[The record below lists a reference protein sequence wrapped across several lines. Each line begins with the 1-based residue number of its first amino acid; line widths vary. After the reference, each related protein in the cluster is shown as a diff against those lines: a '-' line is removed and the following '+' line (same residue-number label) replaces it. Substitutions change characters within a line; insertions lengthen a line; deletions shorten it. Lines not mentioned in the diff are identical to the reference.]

1 MQLKSTSAGKTDAR
15 RESWVDSV
23 VDRIKPQPSA
33 PERPAT
39 PPVDQ
44 TQWERSVDVHKVN
57 TLTVHDIGLIVF
69 NEMQSYND
77 NDSANE
83 SLRLAPQK
91 IDPTVINADTQ
102 FGVKRDRLAPTASP
116 IEPSAKALRD
126 PHTREVYQ
134 SSLSAARNAYL
145 SGDDPTHGATNF

>member
-33 PERPAT
+33 PERPAP

-44 TQWERSVDVHKVN
+44 TQWERSVDAYKVN

-69 NEMQSYND
+69 NEMQSYTDSDKAND
-77 NDSANE
+77 TISGARE
-83 SLRLAPQK
+83 KVAHAA
-91 IDPTVINADTQ
+91 INGDAKL
-102 FGVKRDRLAPTASP
+102 GRNRPVTAHP
-116 IEPSAKALRD
+116 IEPSAKALKD
-126 PHTREVYQ
+126 PRTGEAYN
-134 SSLSAARNAYL
+134 SSLAAARDAYL
-145 SGDDPTHGATNF
+145 